1 MPKSCWGIR
10 SKNESQQLAIDY
22 LMDPSIDLVV
32 LEGIAGSGK
41 TLLALAAGLE
51 QVVEQHMYSDILFTR
66 APIAVGEDM
75 GFLPGTEQDKMIP
88 WIGALEDNL
97 ERLVGTS
104 KASIALVETKIKIK
118 AMQFMRGRS
127 FHNKY
132 VIIDE
137 AQNIT
142 IGQMKVLLT
151 RAGEGCKIVCLG
163 DSSQVDNKKTR
174 VDNNA
179 LSILIS
185 LVNDTTDFIK
195 TVKLPDG
202 VRSRLATWAA
212 ETM

>member
-185 LVNDTTDFIK
+185 LVNDATDFIK

-212 ETM
+212 ETI